1 MVILT
6 AFIPML
12 MDTGGNAGSQSSV
25 TVVRGLSVGDISI
38 GDFLRIIWKEFRI
51 AVLCGI
57 TLAAVG
63 FAKFIF
69 IDRVTLAVALTV
81 SFTLFITVIF
91 AKIAGAALPVLAKRI
106 GFDPAVMASPFI
118 TTIVDALSLLVFFN
132 IAKLML
138 PQLG

>member
-1 MVILT
+1 M
-6 AFIPML
+6 
-12 MDTGGNAGSQSSV
+12 
-25 TVVRGLSVGDISI
+25 GDISI

-91 AKIAGAALPVLAKRI
+91 AKIAGAALPVLAKHI

-132 IAKLML
+132 IAKLIL